1 MSAKGFNLLARAFL
15 GINSTMMKTPFLSI
29 CIPTYDMGGYGAQF
43 LEQSLTKLVAQ
54 SFQNF
59 EVVVSDQSDG
69 NDVAQTCDAFSE
81 RLSIKHLC
89 FSDGPR
95 QASANTNNAV
105 RHAQGEVVKILFQD
119 DILARQDSLELTAQ
133 AFLGDAVWMV
143 CGSAVTYD
151 GHNAKRPMVP
161 QMHPQIRFGKN
172 TISSPSV
179 LSMQRE
185 KALEFDEH
193 LIWLMDV
200 EIYHR
205 LNKTYGSP
213 TIVPETLVLNRLHEG
228 QVSNTG
234 VTAELRRNELSYVR
248 QKHKSIETMKD
259 RIAFFKQFLKA
270 R

>member
-1 MSAKGFNLLARAFL
+1 
-15 GINSTMMKTPFLSI
+15 MKAPFLSI
-29 CIPTYDMGGYGAQF
+29 CIPTYDMGGNGAQF
-43 LEQSLTKLVAQ
+43 LEQSLTKLTHQ
-54 SFQNF
+54 SYQNF
-59 EVVVSDQSDG
+59 DVVVSDQSDG
-69 NDVAQTCDAFSE
+69 NDVAQTCNAFSE
-81 RLSIKHLC
+81 RLNIKHLF

-95 QASANTNNAV
+95 QASANTNNAM

-119 DILARQDSLELTAQ
+119 DILARHDSLELTAQ
-133 AFLGDAVWMV
+133 AFEEDAVWV
-143 CGSAVTYD
+143 ICGSAVTYD
-151 GHNAKRPMVP
+151 DHNAIRPMVP

-179 LSMQRE
+179 LSMRRG

-213 TIVPETLVLNRLHEG
+213 KIIPETLVLNRLHER

-234 VTAELRRNELSYVR
+234 VTVELRRKELSYVR
-248 QKHKSIETMKD
+248 QKHKMGETLKD
-259 RIAFFKQFLKA
+259 RVSFYKQILKA